1 MSEVISR
8 EGLLRLVDEWL
19 EAGRR
24 VVGPVADAPTRPGRA
39 RFAVLERSAD
49 LLLDGFIH
57 PVNTAKECV
66 LPKTEKLYDYEREGR
81 RVRLIEP
88 AMSQR
93 PCHRLS
99 AVRRRRLP
107 DRGRGH
113 GAITGT
119 GSTGRRA
126 PHRGHLGCCT
136 AWDDQ
141 CFCTSVGLWSDR
153 DRGSTSS
160 CWRRRTRSY
169 EVRAVTDEG
178 RHLFDGA
185 AADSNETGDDTDKG
199 TAADTVTA
207 EPTGP
212 EPVVDL
218 EHVRRVLHGDFSDPL
233 WQEVGLR
240 CLGCGS
246 CTYTCPTCHCFDI
259 VDESH
264 GSAGCRIRN
273 WDSCQFTQF
282 TAHASGHNPRG
293 DQAARPRQRIR
304 HKFVVYPEK
313 FGDFL
318 CTGCGNC
325 FRNCPVNLGVLD
337 VLRTADAR
345 SEVVG
350 VAGVVEEVAGEA
362 K

>member
-1 MSEVISR
+1 MSEAISR

-19 EAGRR
+19 EAGHR
-24 VVGPVADAPTRPGRA
+24 VVGPVADAPTRPGQA
-39 RFAVLERSAD
+39 RFAVLKSSAD

-57 PVNTAKECV
+57 PVNTAKEHV
-66 LPKTEKLYDYEREGR
+66 LPKTEKLYGYEREGQ
-81 RVRLIEP
+81 RVRLVEP
-88 AMSQR
+88 RHEPPRTLLIGCR
-93 PCHRLS
+93 PCDAAAFPIVD
-99 AVRRRRLP
+99 AVMDGDYRDSQYL
-107 DRGRGH
+107 
-113 GAITGT
+113 
-119 GSTGRRA
+119 GRRA
-126 PHRGHLGCCT
+126 ALTVVTLGCSE
-136 AWDDQ
+136 WDDQ
-141 CFCTSVGLWSDR
+141 CFCTSVGLGPTA
-153 DRGSTSS
+153 DRGSDAVLVALPDGSYDV
-160 CWRRRTRSY
+160 RT
-169 EVRAVTDEG
+169 VTDAG
-178 RHLFDGA
+178 RRLFDGRT
-185 AADSNETGDDTDKG
+185 STGEETG
-199 TAADTVTA
+199 TVVE

-212 EPVVDL
+212 ELLVNL
-218 EHVRRVLHGDFSDPL
+218 EHVRTVLKGDFHDPL
-233 WQEVGLR
+233 WQELGLR

-273 WDSCQFTQF
+273 WDSCQFALF
-282 TAHASGHNPRG
+282 TAHASGHNPRS
-293 DQAARPRQRIR
+293 DQAARQRQRIM

-313 FGDFL
+313 FGDYL

-350 VAGVVEEVAGEA
+350 EA